1 MKIKQYPCVSR
12 LEFCYFIKIRC
23 RRLPVVNESSKLELE
38 LRNTKYWKTLTKETH
53 LYPYQRNMEKQNFV
67 NRVKMRV
74 SPYVD
79 LDKACYM
86 WNLKAPHQ
94 IIPKSR
100 TIFKVKE
107 IGCDNFQVSNGWLER
122 WKKRYNVSFKISCTF
137 SYHQV
142 RYLKYLY
149 TNFADKIKMKPSF
162 PFHRLS

>member
-1 MKIKQYPCVSR
+1 M
-12 LEFCYFIKIRC
+12 
-23 RRLPVVNESSKLELE
+23 
-38 LRNTKYWKTLTKETH
+38 TKETR

-74 SPYVD
+74 SPCVD

-86 WNLKAPHQ
+86 WNLKALHQ

-107 IGCDNFQVSNGWLER
+107 IGCDNFQVSNEWLER

-149 TNFADKIKMKPSF
+149 TNFCRQNKNETLIPIPSPKLTALPSPIF
-162 PFHRLS
+162 SWRSLHSHLRK